1 MKQKHRYNLPIQAF
15 LNLTENQAIEYIKEK
30 GEYTEY
36 DWYKYELYRHG
47 KKMHSFYFLWLI
59 NKVHYLKKCG
69 N

>member
-1 MKQKHRYNLPIQAF
+1 MRQKHRYNLPIQAF

-47 KKMHSFYFLWLI
+47 KKMHIFYFL
-59 NKVHYLKKCG
+59 
-69 N
+69 